1 MPFDPLPEPLS
12 GDRARLARRTGGG
25 GLDLGC
31 GDSRLANRLSAS
43 GLPVWG
49 LDRMPGGSASV
60 IAEATRLP
68 VTEGG
73 LDLIVAANLVRHLL
87 AAHPEAGFLEHWW
100 SSLRSGGVLYILED
114 QPDLST
120 APRRNYHD
128 LQVFLAALWGT
139 GRGPL
144 MGDQVLRPVI
154 ARALPVADLQWGR
167 LTNRRRPDAGAVLE
181 LLDRGT
187 GSGRG
192 EVGRLRDSIE
202 RHGLDYGPYWWLR
215 VQKRED

>member
-1 MPFDPLPEPLS
+1 
-12 GDRARLARRTGGG
+12 
-25 GLDLGC
+25 
-31 GDSRLANRLSAS
+31 
-43 GLPVWG
+43 
-49 LDRMPGGSASV
+49 MPGGSASV